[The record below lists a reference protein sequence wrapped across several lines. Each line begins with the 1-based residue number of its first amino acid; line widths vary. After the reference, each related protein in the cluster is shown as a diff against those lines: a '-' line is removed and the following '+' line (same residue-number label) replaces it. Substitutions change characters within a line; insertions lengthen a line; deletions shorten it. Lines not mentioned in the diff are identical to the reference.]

1 MASEELKQTN
11 SSAEATEIRCQEK
24 SKGGLCYEVILAEPS
39 TQAALPKIPVTPA
52 KIVSAEEI
60 AEKLKAAEE
69 RRLQL
74 EAKKQAEWN
83 AKQAKIE
90 EASRKKEELDKEFAA
105 QTKEALVAKMEQ
117 CEGNREA
124 LISDMK
130 EKLKVHALEIEKTRL
145 SLENKK
151 DEERRAIEEKL
162 KAAESMRDENIKK
175 MLERL
180 REHNTNKLNGVRSNM
195 DFRENVKSSIHTR
208 VIENKLSTAEMNREK
223 EIKKKLENI
232 RKHERRAEI
241 VRQNKAALA
250 SIGHEEESTTASSG

>member
-11 SSAEATEIRCQEK
+11 SSVEATEIRCQEK

-39 TQAALPKIPVTPA
+39 IQASLPKIPVAPA

-60 AEKLKAAEE
+60 EEKLKAAEE

-74 EAKKQAEWN
+74 ESKKMTEWN

-105 QTKEALVAKMEQ
+105 QAKEALDAKMEQ
-117 CEGNREA
+117 YEGKREA
-124 LISDMK
+124 LISDIK
-130 EKLKVHALEIEKTRL
+130 GKLKVHAQEIEKTRQ

-151 DEERRAIEEKL
+151 DEERKAIEEKL

-180 REHNTNKLNGVRSNM
+180 REHNTTKMTIVRSNM
-195 DFRENVKSSIHTR
+195 GTRENEKSTIHTR
-208 VIENKLSTAEMNREK
+208 IIENKLSTAEMNREK
-223 EIKKKLENI
+223 ETQKKLENI

-241 VRQNKAALA
+241 VRKNKAALA
-250 SIGHEEESTTASSG
+250 NTENYEESTTASSG